1 MSDNSLMQNLS
12 SKAVCGVVGSSY
24 GLLSRGRFPDVVR
37 VETTNAC
44 NARCTICPHRMMQRP
59 ICTMD
64 EETFRRIIDEC
75 ALERCREVHLH
86 NFGEPLLD
94 KNLENRVRYAKD
106 AGIEKV
112 KIFSNGALLTEK
124 RARGLIEAGL
134 DEIKVSMDGATREEF
149 ERIRVPLKYDVV
161 VENIRRL
168 VAYRNESGARMR
180 IKFACVSTSDKEET
194 IRSLE
199 KIVDRFSFGKI
210 HNWNGE
216 ESGACRVGIRKPC
229 SRLWR
234 TFTILADARVSLCCL
249 DYDGKMILG
258 RIDKEHSIRSIFNSP
273 AYSRLRILHRTARQS
288 EISLCRNC
296 SKAFLSSEPQS
307 EPDKKAA

>member
-1 MSDNSLMQNLS
+1 
-12 SKAVCGVVGSSY
+12 
-24 GLLSRGRFPDVVR
+24 
-37 VETTNAC
+37 
-44 NARCTICPHRMMQRP
+44 MQRP
-59 ICTMD
+59 ICTME

-75 ALERCREVHLH
+75 AHERCRQVHLH

-94 KNLENRVRYAKD
+94 KNLEDRVRYAKK

-112 KIFSNGALLTEK
+112 KIFSNGAMLTED
-124 RARGLIEAGL
+124 RAKGLIEAGL

-149 ERIRVPLKYDVV
+149 ERIRTPLKYDVV

-168 VAYRNESGARMR
+168 AAYRNEAGSRLR
-180 IKFACVSTSDKEET
+180 IKFACVSTSDKEST
-194 IRSLE
+194 IQSLE

-216 ESGACRVGIRKPC
+216 ESSGNRVGIRKPC

-234 TFTILADARVSLCCL
+234 TFTILADSRVALCCL
-249 DYDGKMILG
+249 DYDGKIILG
-258 RIDKEHSIRSIFNSP
+258 RVDEEHSIRSIFNSP
-273 AYSRLRILHRTARQS
+273 AYSRLRILHRTARQA

-296 SKAFLSSEPQS
+296 SKAFLSS
-307 EPDKKAA
+307 DAGKKAA

>member
-1 MSDNSLMQNLS
+1 MSDNSLIQILS
-12 SKAVCGVVGSSY
+12 SKAVCGVVGGGY
-24 GLLSRGRFPDVVR
+24 GLLSRGRFPQVVR

-44 NARCTICPHRMMQRP
+44 NARCTICPHRTMQRP

-64 EETFRRIIDEC
+64 EATFRRIIDEC
-75 ALERCREVHLH
+75 AKEHCHEVHLH

-94 KNLENRVRYAKD
+94 KNLESRVRYAKQ

-112 KIFSNGALLTEK
+112 KIFSNGALLDAE
-124 RARGLIEAGL
+124 RAKGLIEAGL
-134 DEIKVSMDGATREEF
+134 DEIKVSMDGATRAEF
-149 ERIRVPLKYDVV
+149 ERIRAPLKYDVV

-168 VAYRNESGARMR
+168 AAYRNEAGSRMR
-180 IKFACVSTSDKEET
+180 IKFACVSTSDKEAT
-194 IRSLE
+194 IQSLE

-216 ESGACRVGIRKPC
+216 ESGSPRSGIRKPC

-234 TFTILADARVSLCCL
+234 TFTILADARVALCCL
-249 DYDGKMILG
+249 DYDGRIILG
-258 RIDKEHSIRSIFNSP
+258 RIDETHSIRSIFNSE
-273 AYSRLRILHRTARQS
+273 AYNRLRILHRTARQD

-296 SKAFLSSEPQS
+296 SKAFLSN
-307 EPDKKAA
+307 DAGRKAA